1 MSLKQIWQAAN
12 PKGHLLTAISFLIPI
27 VCGSGFIIAI
37 GMGLGGTVQD
47 TLTPGQFDVWQAM
60 ATLGAK
66 ALGLLPVVI
75 AVGISGSIAGK
86 PGIAPGFVVGLAA
99 NTISAGFI
107 GGMIGGYI
115 AGYIALAIIKNVKVP
130 DWARGL
136 MPTLIVPFFASIIS
150 CLIMVYIIGTPIG
163 IFTEA
168 LTSFLRSMGTS
179 SNLVLGAVIG
189 ALCIIDFGGPLNKTC
204 FAFVLTLQAQGI
216 NEPITALQLVNTAT
230 PIGFGLAFFIAKLL
244 RKNIYNREEV
254 ETLKSAVPMGIVNIV
269 EGSIPIVMNDIVRG
283 IAAAAIGGA
292 CGGAVTM
299 VYGADATVPFGG
311 VLMIPTMSHP
321 MAGIMAL
328 LVNIVVTATVYA
340 VIKKDIPRDV
350 IVDNDYEE
358 EDIDLDDIKGRYRV
372 NSGEMA
378 GRAAISGVGF
388 AILSKQAC
396 QPYIDDGRLIEI
408 EFEQSAAP
416 LQLFA
421 LYSDRRYLP
430 AKTRALIDFM
440 HQRLSH

>member
-1 MSLKQIWQAAN
+1 
-12 PKGHLLTAISFLIPI
+12 
-27 VCGSGFIIAI
+27 
-37 GMGLGGTVQD
+37 
-47 TLTPGQFDVWQAM
+47 
-60 ATLGAK
+60 
-66 ALGLLPVVI
+66 
-75 AVGISGSIAGK
+75 
-86 PGIAPGFVVGLAA
+86 
-99 NTISAGFI
+99 
-107 GGMIGGYI
+107 
-115 AGYIALAIIKNVKVP
+115 
-130 DWARGL
+130 
-136 MPTLIVPFFASIIS
+136 
-150 CLIMVYIIGTPIG
+150 
-163 IFTEA
+163 
-168 LTSFLRSMGTS
+168 MGTS

-189 ALCIIDFGGPLNKTC
+189 ALCIVDFGGPLNKTC

-244 RKNIYNREEV
+244 RKNIYNSEEV

-350 IVDNDYEE
+350 LVTHDHEE
-358 EDIDLDDIKGRYRV
+358 EDIDLNDIKV
-372 NSGEMA
+372 S
-378 GRAAISGVGF
+378 
-388 AILSKQAC
+388 
-396 QPYIDDGRLIEI
+396 
-408 EFEQSAAP
+408 
-416 LQLFA
+416 
-421 LYSDRRYLP
+421 
-430 AKTRALIDFM
+430 
-440 HQRLSH
+440 

>member
-12 PKGHLLTAISFLIPI
+12 SKGHLLTAISFLIPI

-115 AGYIALAIIKNVKVP
+115 AGYIALAIIKTSRCLTGP
-130 DWARGL
+130 RWYATADRSL
-136 MPTLIVPFFASIIS
+136 FASIIS

-358 EDIDLDDIKGRYRV
+358 EDIDLDDIKV
-372 NSGEMA
+372 S
-378 GRAAISGVGF
+378 
-388 AILSKQAC
+388 
-396 QPYIDDGRLIEI
+396 
-408 EFEQSAAP
+408 
-416 LQLFA
+416 
-421 LYSDRRYLP
+421 
-430 AKTRALIDFM
+430 
-440 HQRLSH
+440 